1 MCFRGIC
8 GAHQKLPENVIFTDS
23 FFGCHK
29 YFVLSLNFINSVMC
43 CLRLGTHVA
52 YWDCY
57 LCILLSF
64 VISILK
70 CSLHYN
76 VILNQHAWSTWCI
89 YHSFHTLLSS
99 SNVHFFR
106 FHPQHFFNI
115 KWIKI
120 LLKAEIES
128 VWETPILK
136 NRYRKKK
143 AGS

>member
-1 MCFRGIC
+1 MGVS
-8 GAHQKLPENVIFTDS
+8 QT
-23 FFGCHK
+23 
-29 YFVLSLNFINSVMC
+29 LSISAFNKILIHFINSVMC
-43 CLRLGTHVA
+43 CLRLGKHVA

-106 FHPQHFFNI
+106 F
-115 KWIKI
+115 
-120 LLKAEIES
+120 LLPKLSLFPTYTQICLRKTMISNSLTVES
-128 VWETPILK
+128 SFIWYVYLHVFLFLFI
-136 NRYRKKK
+136 
-143 AGS
+143 S